1 MGQAVMQLE
10 TRIANLEDKTEFLA
24 VREQGLVGML
34 CTPRDD
40 QRVPGILVF
49 GGSGGGIPEYEVRLL
64 GAHGF
69 AAFGVRY
76 FGADGLPS
84 SLAHIP
90 LEYFGR
96 AAVPVVWAWLA
107 IRAVASWHCCL
118 ARPMPTFAR

>member
-1 MGQAVMQLE
+1 MGKTVTQLE
-10 TRIANLEDKTEFLA
+10 TRIADLEDKTDFRA

-34 CTPRDD
+34 CTPQSD

-69 AAFGVRY
+69 VAFGVQY

-90 LEYFGR
+90 LER
-96 AAVPVVWAWLA
+96 LA
-107 IRAVASWHCCL
+107 E
-118 ARPMPTFAR
+118 